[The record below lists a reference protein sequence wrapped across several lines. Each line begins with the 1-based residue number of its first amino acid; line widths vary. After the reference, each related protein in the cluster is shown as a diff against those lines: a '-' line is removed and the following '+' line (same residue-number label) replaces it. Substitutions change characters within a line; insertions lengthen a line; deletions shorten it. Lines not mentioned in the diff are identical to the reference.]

1 MSIGKNSIKR
11 AVNNG
16 YSNVKTAA
24 PDMENSEVLTPVAP
38 IAPEF
43 APTVKVPQKKTTAK
57 KPAACKTTTQKA
69 QPTVKTPAK
78 RTATPKKPV
87 AKEEKSYVNVGGE
100 MPFWLL

>member
-38 IAPEF
+38 ES

-69 QPTVKTPAK
+69 QSAVKTPVK

-87 AKEEKSYVNVGGE
+87 AKEEKSYVNVGRE